1 MGRGRG
7 RSAAGADEDA
17 SVSAAGAGDSRT
29 NPSTM
34 VASASVISSA
44 LNAESKV
51 SEYPSSVMLPKSS
64 SQTVVVVLIADEG
77 GEEGGDE
84 SASLV
89 LSMWMDSSGLH
100 EQNGMLSSKVKE
112 TRLNIERC
120 SVVAYRTCERAP
132 KKKG

>member
-1 MGRGRG
+1 MGTGRG

-29 NPSTM
+29 IPSTM
-34 VASASVISSA
+34 VASASLISRA
-44 LNAESKV
+44 LYAKSRV
-51 SEYPSSVMLPKSS
+51 SEYPSSVMLPKAL
-64 SQTVVVVLIADEG
+64 SQTVVVLIADEG
-77 GEEGGDE
+77 GKEGGDE

-89 LSMWMDSSGLH
+89 LSMRMDSSGSH
-100 EQNGMLSSKVKE
+100 EQNGMSSSKVKE
-112 TRLNIERC
+112 IRLNVEPC

>member
-1 MGRGRG
+1 MGTGRG

-29 NPSTM
+29 IPSTM
-34 VASASVISSA
+34 VASASLISRA
-44 LNAESKV
+44 LYAKSRV
-51 SEYPSSVMLPKSS
+51 SEYPSSVMLPKAL
-64 SQTVVVVLIADEG
+64 SQTVVVLIADEG
-77 GEEGGDE
+77 GKEGGDE

-89 LSMWMDSSGLH
+89 LSMRMDSSGSH

-112 TRLNIERC
+112 IRLNVEPC